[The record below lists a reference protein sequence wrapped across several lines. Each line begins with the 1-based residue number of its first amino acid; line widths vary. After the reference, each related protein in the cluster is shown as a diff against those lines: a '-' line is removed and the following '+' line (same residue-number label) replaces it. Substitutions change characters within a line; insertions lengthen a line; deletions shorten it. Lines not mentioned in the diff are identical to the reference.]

1 MHVADQ
7 GELTRSILEASRLP
21 RGTPWNYRE
30 TVKER
35 LPTPSGGMVSECHFP
50 KLKSG
55 LWIHPKKG
63 GGYLTTTSLGLVV
76 IHAHGDSVVFKETS
90 SLIP

>member
-30 TVKER
+30 TVKEQ

-55 LWIHPKKG
+55 LWIHPKKEGRVPDNDIFGPG
-63 GGYLTTTSLGLVV
+63 GHSC
-76 IHAHGDSVVFKETS
+76 
-90 SLIP
+90 PR